1 MELIDLNILQT
12 ALPANDGKSYTLSD
26 FIGKKI
32 VLYFYPK
39 DKTSGCTLQAQGYR
53 DLQDEFKSLNT
64 VILGIS
70 RDGVKTHCG
79 FIEKEALNF
88 LLLSDKDKIYHEAF
102 QVLKPKKMYGKDVI
116 GVIRSTFIFNEQGEL
131 IQSLRAVKAEQ
142 DPFEVLEYLKKL

>member
-70 RDGVKTHCG
+70 RDGVKSHSG

-88 LLLSDKDKIYHEAF
+88 LLLSDKDKLYHEAF

-131 IQSLRAVKAEQ
+131 IHSLRAVKAEQ